1 MVGNLS
7 GQFIVVLGPAGSG
20 KSTLQNMMI
29 AKYPKLKFA
38 ISCTTRPIRENE
50 RNKINYFFLTQKEFD
65 EKLNNDDLLEYA
77 LVHQKYY
84 YGLLK
89 STVINSLKRGEFLI
103 KDIEF
108 IGLEKL
114 KKILTNDNLKSIF
127 IMPPSEEEIIL
138 RLKDRA
144 EIATEEIERRLI
156 SLKNEMKLK
165 NNCDVLF
172 EPIFG
177 DIEKTFEKFE
187 EAFFELIGVDRNQLK

>member
-1 MVGNLS
+1 
-7 GQFIVVLGPAGSG
+7 
-20 KSTLQNMMI
+20 
-29 AKYPKLKFA
+29 
-38 ISCTTRPIRENE
+38 
-50 RNKINYFFLTQKEFD
+50 
-65 EKLNNDDLLEYA
+65 
-77 LVHQKYY
+77 
-84 YGLLK
+84 
-89 STVINSLKRGEFLI
+89 
-103 KDIEF
+103 
-108 IGLEKL
+108 
-114 KKILTNDNLKSIF
+114 
-127 IMPPSEEEIIL
+127 MPPSEEEIIL